1 MTLRRTLAAALLA
14 LLATAATACGGQDTP
29 PDTGTGTLDTV
40 PTTPAGPPPTAVQTP
55 TPGGNGA
62 TTTPPQQP
70 VEVMPASWKSC
81 QNPLRGSSIGYP
93 GDWFTTSL
101 NPSQACSLFHPT
113 AFTIPANSEIPRV
126 AMNAFQT
133 QDSAATYRAQATD
146 PQFSTVVLN
155 ESTTVAGR
163 AAYRYEVVSKGLGL
177 DEAGTREY
185 GYIVDNGGK
194 AFVLYTVA
202 RATETRY
209 NDWKFI
215 IDTAKGTL
223 RFDH

>member
-14 LLATAATACGGQDTP
+14 LLATAATACGGKDTP
-29 PDTGTGTLDTV
+29 PETGTGTLDSL
-40 PTTPAGPPPTAVQTP
+40 PTSSAPAATEPAPPPATAA
-55 TPGGNGA
+55 A
-62 TTTPPQQP
+62 TTAAPPPQQP

-133 QDSAATYRAQATD
+133 QDSAATYRAQTTD
-146 PQFSTVVLN
+146 PQFNTTVLN

-177 DEAGTREY
+177 EEAGTREY

-209 NDWKFI
+209 NDWKFV

>member
-1 MTLRRTLAAALLA
+1 MTLRRTLTATLLA
-14 LLATAATACGGQDTP
+14 LLATAATACGGKDTP
-29 PDTGTGTLDTV
+29 PETGTGTLDSL
-40 PTTPAGPPPTAVQTP
+40 PTSSAPAATEPAPPPATAA
-55 TPGGNGA
+55 A
-62 TTTPPQQP
+62 TTAAPPPPP
-70 VEVMPASWKSC
+70 VEALPASWKSC

-113 AFTIPANSEIPRV
+113 AFTIPVNSEFPLV
-126 AMNAFQT
+126 AMNAVQT
-133 QDSAATYRAQATD
+133 QDSAATYRAQITD
-146 PQFSTVVLN
+146 PTYQTTILN
-155 ESTTVAGR
+155 EATTVAGR
-163 AAYRYEVVSKGLGL
+163 PAYKFEVTSKGEGL
-177 DEAGTREY
+177 DEVGTRRY

-202 RATETRY
+202 RAAETRY
-209 NDWKFI
+209 NSWKFI